1 MKNRFIIALILL
13 IIFSSYNIKEN
24 QLTNHKLIIKKIII
38 ENNKV
43 LEKKKLIKKLS
54 FLYEKNLLF
63 LKSKDIENELN
74 KIDFINTF
82 EFKKIYPDTIKIKIS
97 EKKPIVI
104 IQNKT
109 EKKFYTSK
117 GDVINFIELEEFKNL
132 PLVFGDAKNFKNF
145 YDNLQK
151 IDFPLNEIK
160 TFYFFESKRW
170 DLLTKENQLIK
181 LPIKQYNQSL
191 LNFKNIK
198 DKINFEKY
206 KTFDYRIN
214 DQLILK

>member
-1 MKNRFIIALILL
+1 MILL
-13 IIFSSYNIKEN
+13 I
-24 QLTNHKLIIKKIII
+24 H
-38 ENNKV
+38 
-43 LEKKKLIKKLS
+43 LS
-54 FLYEKNLLF
+54 L
-63 LKSKDIENELN
+63 
-74 KIDFINTF
+74 
-82 EFKKIYPDTIKIKIS
+82 KKIYPDTIKIKIS

-117 GDVINFIELEEFKNL
+117 GDVIKFIELEEFKNL

-191 LNFKNIK
+191 QNFKNIK

>member
-43 LEKKKLIKKLS
+43 LEKKKLIKNLS

-191 LNFKNIK
+191 QNFKNIK

>member
-38 ENNKV
+38 QNNKV
-43 LEKKKLIKKLS
+43 LQKKKLIKKLS